1 MPGDVHLRDV
11 RPADLPIFFE
21 QQWDPDAN
29 RMAAVVPRDREAFM
43 AHWAKCLT
51 DPTIVIRTIVFD
63 GAVAG
68 NVLTFERSGHREVG
82 YWLGRDFYGK
92 GVATQALAAFLREFR
107 VRPLFAHVAKH
118 NPASVRVLEKC
129 RFKLVGD
136 DKEFA
141 TYEGQAI
148 EGYIF
153 KLETADEAAGS

>member
-1 MPGDVHLRDV
+1 MSGDVQLREV

-29 RMAAVVPRDREAFM
+29 RMAAVLPRDREAFM
-43 AHWAKCLT
+43 AHWEKCLA

-63 GAVAG
+63 AAVAG
-68 NVLTFERSGHREVG
+68 NVVTYERSAHREVG
-82 YWLGRDFYGK
+82 YWLGRDYYGK
-92 GVATQALAAFLREFR
+92 GIATRALALFLREFGL
-107 VRPLFAHVAKH
+107 RPLYAHVAKH

-129 RFKLVGD
+129 GFTLVGD

-148 EGYIF
+148 EGYIL
-153 KLETADEAAGS
+153 KLEERLDRA